1 MAKIRTINF
10 EIIKEPW
17 NKYQISDNSVLR
29 TRTILKKVER
39 ITEGEKISFTMDA
52 QTLTVVDADETLR
65 GTPSRKVNTKEELMK
80 SIEKEDM
87 RYDTLSQEFNEYQLD
102 DGTKIKIFTHVSKIA
117 RTSLK
122 DAKGDPIYSVASSSS
137 IEIKPSDQYKTQSK

>member
-1 MAKIRTINF
+1 MANIRSLGF

-39 ITEGEKISFTMDA
+39 KIEGEKISFSMDA
-52 QTLTVVDADETLR
+52 QTLTVVDADDTLK
-65 GTPSRKVNTKEELMK
+65 GPPSKKINTKEELMK

-102 DGTKIKIFTHVSKIA
+102 DGTKIKIFTHVSKIS
-117 RTSLK
+117 RTNLK
-122 DAKGDPIYSVASSSS
+122 DAKGDPIYSVASSST
-137 IEIKPSDQYKTQSK
+137 IEIKPSDQYKKQSK

>member
-39 ITEGEKISFTMDA
+39 ITDGEKISFTMDA

-65 GTPSRKVNTKEELMK
+65 GTPSRKVITKEELMK

-122 DAKGDPIYSVASSSS
+122 DVKGDPIYSVASSSN
-137 IEIKPSDQYKTQSK
+137 IEVKPSDQYKTQSK